1 MVNWFLVLMGK
12 EKRSFSKAI
21 KDSVK
26 KAVSFISNFESTA
39 AEIAIEKKY
48 SHVVCGH
55 IHKPQMKQI
64 DTENGSVMYLNS
76 GDWVEN
82 LTALEYHDKTWS
94 LYHYKNA
101 DFTKE
106 NVVEEN
112 DKMDIVAKILQE

>member
-1 MVNWFLVLMGK
+1 
-12 EKRSFSKAI
+12 
-21 KDSVK
+21 
-26 KAVSFISNFESTA
+26 
-39 AEIAIEKKY
+39 
-48 SHVVCGH
+48 VVCGH